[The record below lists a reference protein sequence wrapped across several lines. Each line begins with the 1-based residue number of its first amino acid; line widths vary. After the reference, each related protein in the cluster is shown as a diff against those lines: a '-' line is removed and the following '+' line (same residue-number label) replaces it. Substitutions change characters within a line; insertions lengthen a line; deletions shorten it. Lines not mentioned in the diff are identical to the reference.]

1 MMYDKMESIIFK
13 VKPYVALNPES
24 DFALSSSFAE
34 FANSYSELLKSESLQ
49 LLKLSYEFV
58 YQLVMLSGKDI
69 FTIDQII
76 KRLVFMLLKE
86 GFWSWDIPNIAKK
99 ITDYLSTRDGVKKV
113 DLGSLSEQLFAKVKV
128 ILEKEGYS
136 STSLINLIV
145 NDMIFEIEKDGSK
158 TSIEKI
164 ISKLRHRF
172 ELENLSNQIVDACVK
187 EFIELMFDKGC
198 IFFTEK

>member
-1 MMYDKMESIIFK
+1 MESIIFR
-13 VKPYVALNPES
+13 VKPYAALNLEPSLEP
-24 DFALSSSFAE
+24 ASSFVI
-34 FANSYSELLKSESLQ
+34 FLNSCPELLNSESIK
-49 LLKLSYEFV
+49 LLKLSYDFV
-58 YQLVMLSGKDI
+58 YQLIILSGRDI

-76 KRLVFMLLKE
+76 KRLVLMLLKK
-86 GFWSWDIPNIAKK
+86 GCWSWDIPNIAKK
-99 ITDYLSTRDGVKKV
+99 ITDHLSKRDGVKKI
-113 DLGSLSEQLFAKVKV
+113 DLGSLHEQLFNKVKV

-145 NDMIFEIEKDGSK
+145 NEMIFEIEKEGSK

-172 ELENLSNQIVDACVK
+172 ELANLSNQIVDACVN

-198 IFFTEK
+198 VFFTK